1 MTQALRRNAR
11 ADIHLALQA
20 RGFRQT
26 RLERGAPVYEGEV
39 RSGRQ
44 RVPIALRL
52 VDPLM
57 TEAPWVFV
65 TDPAVRASIGAHLAE
80 DGRLC
85 YIETSLEEYD
95 PYDGGG
101 AILRCLESVKETLT
115 LVLHGNPRTDLVREF
130 PAYWDTGLP
139 AYLDL
144 PSGFAG
150 RAVVMKRKPAHG
162 DGVLI
167 TTPARRKLWGSRL
180 ETKPINE
187 AIVVVAA
194 APFIADRAQRP
205 GGTAATFQAW
215 ARAFVAP
222 ETFDKAYAAAIGED
236 CLLVATAPN
245 GAIGVRFVWP
255 TLFTKAFK
263 AAPAGRRKAWLM
275 AHLDRLE
282 VKRMSMAP
290 IDLESVVD
298 ARLAAPSPLKALT
311 IAVIGCGAIGGRVAL
326 DLARSG
332 AGTGEAALV
341 LVDPDVLKAENL
353 GRHVLGVDA
362 VGQFKAQALVKEL
375 QRFHPS
381 VSATAIIR
389 PVQDVLDRVARC
401 DLIIDAT
408 GHNPLALRLNA
419 EAVGR
424 RRASRPFPP
433 VIHAAIH
440 GNGLAV
446 QTILVDDD
454 AHACFK
460 CLRPEHGRF
469 KANPLKPGQ
478 QTNLAIAACGD
489 GAHVPYAAA
498 APAMA
503 AALTLL
509 AATEWAFAPDRP
521 GPRVRTRRLNLER
534 TENLQD
540 KSHGPNDD
548 CPACRAVSAD
558 DDA

>member
-1 MTQALRRNAR
+1 MSQALRRNAR

-65 TDPAVRASIGAHLAE
+65 TDPVVRASIGAHLAE

-95 PYDGGG
+95 PYDGGS
-101 AILRCLESVKETLT
+101 AILRCLESVKETLN

-130 PAYWDTGLP
+130 PAYWNSGLP

-144 PSGFAG
+144 PAGFAG
-150 RAVVMKRKPAHG
+150 CALVMRRKPAHG

-167 TTPARRKLWGSRL
+167 TNEAGRKRWASRL
-180 ETKPINE
+180 EAKPINE
-187 AIVVVAA
+187 AVVVAA
-194 APFIADRAQRP
+194 ALPFIADRAQRP
-205 GGTAATFQAW
+205 GKTAASFQTW
-215 ARAFVAP
+215 ARNFIPVDA
-222 ETFDKAYAAAIGED
+222 FDKAYATAISQD
-236 CLLVATAPN
+236 RLLVVIAPN

-255 TLFTKAFK
+255 KLFTKAFK
-263 AAPAGRRKAWLM
+263 AAPASRRGAWLM
-275 AHLDRLE
+275 AHLDQLE
-282 VKRMSMAP
+282 VSRMSMAP
-290 IDLESVVD
+290 IDLASIVD
-298 ARLAAPSPLKALT
+298 ARLAAPSPLKTLS

-332 AGTGEAALV
+332 AGAGEAALV
-341 LVDPDVLKAENL
+341 LVDPDVLKPENL

-362 VGQFKAQALVKEL
+362 VGQFKAQALVNEL

-381 VSATAIIR
+381 VSVTTVTR
-389 PVQDVLDRVARC
+389 PVQDVLERVARC

-419 EAVGR
+419 EAVAR
-424 RRASRPFPP
+424 RRAGRPFPP

-478 QTNLAIAACGD
+478 QTDLAIAACGD

-509 AATEWAFAPDRP
+509 AATEWASAPDRP
-521 GPRVRTRRLNLER
+521 GPRVRTRRLDLER

-540 KSHGPNDD
+540 KSHGPNED
-548 CPACRAVSAD
+548 CPACRAETAND
-558 DDA
+558 DD